1 MILYRKYRPQ
11 KFSEVIGQEHVVRT
25 LQGALQTDKLA
36 HAYLFCGPR
45 GTGKT
50 TLARILAKAV
60 NCDDRARSEEV
71 VSPAGRIQEILS
83 STERSVGRI
92 DDACGECTFC
102 IEVENGQALDL
113 IEIDA
118 ASNRGID
125 EIRALREGARFSSM
139 AGKYKIYVIDEC
151 HQLTKEA
158 SNALLKTLEEP
169 PIKTLFVLATTE
181 PHKILPTILSR
192 VQRFDFK
199 KLAVPQITAKLT
211 GIARDEKL
219 TIDGELLRLIALQA
233 EGSLR
238 DAESSLSKLVSF
250 QGKNIDEEAVRAV
263 LGFIPF
269 HLFRDWFKFVRD
281 KKTAEATVL
290 VNHVY
295 QSGLDLDYFAK
306 GLLDYAR
313 KILVT
318 RASPAVAKSFEIDL
332 GVEQAGDIADLAKN
346 MNSENLVKVINTLMR
361 AREEMKHSPIPQ
373 LPLELAVAEL
383 TQAN

>member
-25 LQGALQTDKLA
+25 LQGALQTAKLA

-50 TLARILAKAV
+50 TLARILAKV
-60 NCDDRARSEEV
+60 INCDQPQNS
-71 VSPAGRIQEILS
+71 
-83 STERSVGRI
+83 
-92 DDACGECTFC
+92 DACSKCNFC
-102 IEVENGQALDL
+102 LEVEEGQALDL

-125 EIRALREGARFSSM
+125 EIRALREGTRFSSM
-139 AGKYKIYVIDEC
+139 VGKYKIYVIDEC

-169 PIKTLFVLATTE
+169 PAKTLFVLATTE

-199 KLAVPQITAKLT
+199 KLTVPQIMAKLA
-211 GIARDEKL
+211 GIAVEEKL
-219 TIDGELLRLIALQA
+219 TIDSELLRLVALQA

-238 DAESSLSKLVSF
+238 DAESNLSKLVSF
-250 QGKNIDEEAVRAV
+250 QGKEINEEAVRAV
-263 LGFIPF
+263 LGLIPF
-269 HLFRDWFKFVRD
+269 HLFRDWFNFILD
-281 KKTAEATVL
+281 KKQAEATVL

-295 QSGLDLDYFAK
+295 QSGLDLDHFAK

-318 RASPAVAKSFEIDL
+318 RASPAVAKSFAVDL
-332 GVEQAGDIADLAKN
+332 GLEQAGYIADLAKN
-346 MNSENLVKVINTLMR
+346 MNSQDLLKVINVLMR
-361 AREEMKHSPIPQ
+361 VREEMKHSPIPQ

-383 TQAN
+383 TV

>member
-25 LQGALQTDKLA
+25 LQGALQTDQLA

-50 TLARILAKAV
+50 TLARILAKAI
-60 NCDDRARSEEV
+60 NCDRPKEEEK
-71 VSPAGRIQEILS
+71 SKQKGWTYTKWEGEP
-83 STERSVGRI
+83 
-92 DDACGECTFC
+92 DACGVCNFC
-102 IEVENGQALDL
+102 QEVEEGKALDL

-125 EIRALREGARFSSM
+125 EIRALREGTRFSSM
-139 AGKYKIYVIDEC
+139 AGRYKTYVIDEC

-169 PIKTLFVLATTE
+169 PAKTLFVLATTE
-181 PHKILPTILSR
+181 PHKMLATILSR

-199 KLAVPQITAKLT
+199 KLTVPQIMAKLAD
-211 GIARDEKL
+211 IAVEEKL
-219 TIDGELLRLIALQA
+219 KIDSELLRLMALQA

-238 DAESSLSKLVSF
+238 DAESNLSKLVSF
-250 QGKNIDEEAVRAV
+250 QGKEINEEAVRAV
-263 LGFIPF
+263 LGLIPF
-269 HLFRDWFKFVRD
+269 HLFGDWFNFIQQ
-281 KKTAEATVL
+281 KKCAEATVL

-295 QSGLDLDYFAK
+295 QSGLDLDHFAK

-313 KILVT
+313 KILVA
-318 RASPAVAKSFEIDL
+318 RASPAVAKSFEVDL
-332 GVEQAGDIADLAKN
+332 GLEQAGYITNLAKDLPSQDLLKII
-346 MNSENLVKVINTLMR
+346 NSLMR

-373 LPLELAVAEL
+373 LPLELAITEL